1 MGKSKAPPPPDYAAA
16 AVAQG
21 AANVEATR
29 LANRLN
35 NPNINSP
42 LGSRRIVYGSPT
54 SPDDVTINET
64 LSPAGQRLFDQ
75 ENRLSAAYGDIGE
88 RGLDRL
94 SQSFGSAFDASGLP
108 RVSGVDNSAFGR
120 FQPGQVSQY
129 QPVQRMPNSVPYV
142 DQYEST
148 QNRRELNPN
157 ISSYQN
163 AQGLPSL
170 ANSIDQYQANQNRRD
185 LNPNISGYQSAQGLP
200 GIDRNAVIQGD
211 LQDVGIRQIE
221 ADTMSR
227 DRVEKALFDRLQP
240 RLDETRRQREEALI
254 MQGQGRG
261 GAAWNTQQRDLSQA
275 ETDAQIGAILGAGQE
290 QQRLYDMAQS
300 DSNRLYGQEIGLRGQ
315 QFGEQQSEYGRGFQE
330 SMDARGQL
338 QNENLANAQARLAS
352 EQAQFGQG
360 LAARQQIESENLNDF
375 QARMAGQT
383 TQFGQSL
390 AQRGQLQNENLANSQ
405 NRLATEQAQFGQG
418 LAERQQIQGEN
429 LADYQARVGGQTTQ
443 FGQLMDL
450 RGQMQGENL
459 SNYEAQL
466 QGQNAQFNRALA
478 ANQQNQAGQQALYG
492 IQSQNR
498 SRALQEALALRQLP
512 LQEIN
517 ALRTGAQPTL
527 PQFQSFQGQQI
538 QAAPVFDAVNQQ
550 YQANLGQVNAKNAQK
565 AATFKAIAGL
575 GGAAFGGAGAAGGFG
590 ALFG

>member
-16 AVAQG
+16 AVKQG
-21 AANVEATR
+21 EANVEATR

-35 NPNINSP
+35 NPNVNSP
-42 LGSRRIVYGSPT
+42 LGSRRIVFGSPQ
-54 SPDDVTINET
+54 SIDDVTINET
-64 LSPAGQRLFDQ
+64 LSPEGQRLFDQ

-94 SQSFGSAFDASGLP
+94 AMSFGSAFDQSGLP
-108 RVSGVDNSAFGR
+108 QVSGVNNSAFGQ
-120 FQPGQVSQY
+120 FNPGQVSQY
-129 QPVQRMPNSVPYV
+129 QQPQGIPAINSRAVN
-142 DQYEST
+142 QSGL
-148 QNRRELNPN
+148 QN
-157 ISSYQN
+157 
-163 AQGLPSL
+163 
-170 ANSIDQYQANQNRRD
+170 
-185 LNPNISGYQSAQGLP
+185 
-200 GIDRNAVIQGD
+200 
-211 LQDVGIRQIE
+211 VGINQIG

-227 DRVEKALFDRLQP
+227 DRVEQALFDRLQP

-261 GAAWNTQQRDLSQA
+261 GAAWNTQQRDLSQS

-290 QQRLYDMAQS
+290 QQRLYNMAQS
-300 DSNRLYGQEIGLRGQ
+300 DSNRLYGQQMGLRSQ

-330 SMDARGQL
+330 
-338 QNENLANAQARLAS
+338 N
-352 EQAQFGQG
+352 
-360 LAARQQIESENLNDF
+360 
-375 QARMAGQT
+375 
-383 TQFGQSL
+383 
-390 AQRGQLQNENLANSQ
+390 
-405 NRLATEQAQFGQG
+405 
-418 LAERQQIQGEN
+418 LAERQQMQGEN
-429 LADYQARVGGQTTQ
+429 LADYQ
-443 FGQLMDL
+443 
-450 RGQMQGENL
+450 
-459 SNYEAQL
+459 AQL

-498 SRALQEALALRQLP
+498 SRALQEALVLRQLP

-575 GGAAFGGAGAAGGFG
+575 GGEAFRGAGAAGGFG